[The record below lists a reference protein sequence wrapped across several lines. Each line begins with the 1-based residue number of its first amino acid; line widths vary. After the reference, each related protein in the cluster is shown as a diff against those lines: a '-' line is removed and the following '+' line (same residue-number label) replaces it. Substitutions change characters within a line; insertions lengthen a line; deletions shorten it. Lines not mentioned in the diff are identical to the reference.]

1 MTKIQRFKSYIQEVA
16 SAVPSAYV
24 GEKDSDA
31 EVKDY
36 EPRSKGEKKFKDD
49 HGKPAVQEY
58 PGKVRQDGADKI
70 KKAEEPKGKG
80 KPASEGTK

>member
-1 MTKIQRFKSYIQEVA
+1 MTSIKRFKSYIEEVA
-16 SAVPSAYV
+16 TAVPSAHV

-58 PGKVRQDGADKI
+58 PGKDRQDGADKV
-70 KKAEEPKGKG
+70 KTAPAPKGKG
-80 KPASEGTK
+80 AK